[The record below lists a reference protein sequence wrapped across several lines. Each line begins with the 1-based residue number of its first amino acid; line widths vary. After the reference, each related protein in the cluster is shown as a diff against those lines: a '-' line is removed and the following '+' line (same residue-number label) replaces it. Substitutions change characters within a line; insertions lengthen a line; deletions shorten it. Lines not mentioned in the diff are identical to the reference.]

1 MHNQHLPA
9 HKSLI
14 INQRHWILPFDFMI
28 YEAFN
33 HRQEED
39 GKENCEQENLLKIY
53 VLSCFGSRR
62 KAPFKW
68 LAVRGKRDL
77 LIIVYPFRVQSRNEL
92 VRKYSLDIIE
102 DKSIF
107 TNQFKSKFD
116 KIEIFFQQQFPFS
129 KESLLTSDDVPI
141 SVSLEPSPKNVTKK

>member
-62 KAPFKW
+62 KASFTRKW

-77 LIIVYPFRVQSRNEL
+77 LIIVYLFRVNSRNEL

-116 KIEIFFQQQFPFS
+116 KNRNFLSTTISFFKRKSFNLWWCS
-129 KESLLTSDDVPI
+129 YLR
-141 SVSLEPSPKNVTKK
+141 